1 MPDALYFDSRILG
14 EFFESSLFNFKKERE
29 LSDHSPALS
38 FLYPVS
44 IMSLSSLKVKG
55 TVPKSV
61 AHSMSL
67 LYKV

>member
-1 MPDALYFDSRILG
+1 MTDALYFVTRILG

-29 LSDHSPALS
+29 LSDHSPAPS
-38 FLYPVS
+38 FLYPIS
-44 IMSLSSLKVKG
+44 IMGLSSLKVKG

-61 AHSMSL
+61 AHSTSL